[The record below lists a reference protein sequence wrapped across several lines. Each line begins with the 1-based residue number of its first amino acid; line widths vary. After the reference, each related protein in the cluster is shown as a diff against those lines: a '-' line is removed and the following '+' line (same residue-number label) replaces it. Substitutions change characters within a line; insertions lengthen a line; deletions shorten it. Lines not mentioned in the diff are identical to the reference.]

1 MRDIRLRARAL
12 TPAIARAMEA
22 GGLVSWVRHPGLDVR
37 RGLRRDWI
45 KGPDFPAATHGFH
58 SVTVTY
64 TDIFLASH
72 PEGQDEIVFLW
83 DAEPRA
89 RPLYFVF
96 ARHRLARY
104 AKRLAAGNVSAREY
118 LALRIPMND
127 PRWSA
132 FRVHAG
138 TVHCE
143 LTDRRGPRLV
153 YPSFFVL
160 EPVRLSVRRTDEAR
174 HGVRLVLAT

>member
-1 MRDIRLRARAL
+1 MRDIRLKPRNL
-12 TPAIARAMEA
+12 TPAIAREMEER
-22 GGLVSWVRHPGLDVR
+22 GLVSWVRHPGLEVR
-37 RGLRRDWI
+37 RGMTRDFT
-45 KGPDFPAATHGFH
+45 KGPDFPAAVHGFH
-58 SVTVTY
+58 SVTVTF

-72 PEGQDEIVFLW
+72 PKGQEEIVFLW

-96 ARHRLARY
+96 ARDRLDRY
-104 AKRLAAGNVSAREY
+104 AKLLAAGMVAPSDY
-118 LALRIPMND
+118 LALRIPLND

-132 FRVHAG
+132 FQVHAG

-143 LTDRRGPRLV
+143 LTDRHGPRLV

-174 HGVRLVLAT
+174 YGVRLVLAS